1 MSNGEEGSQV
11 KLRSGVEPCKPWDAG
26 SCHAQCR
33 WKSLGKRIKFVFL
46 KDDCGWNLEPEW
58 KWGGRVDSVTQVSD
72 GCGSAWDGGST
83 DGER

>member
-1 MSNGEEGSQV
+1 M
-11 KLRSGVEPCKPWDAG
+11 
-26 SCHAQCR
+26 
-33 WKSLGKRIKFVFL
+33 
-46 KDDCGWNLEPEW
+46 EPEW